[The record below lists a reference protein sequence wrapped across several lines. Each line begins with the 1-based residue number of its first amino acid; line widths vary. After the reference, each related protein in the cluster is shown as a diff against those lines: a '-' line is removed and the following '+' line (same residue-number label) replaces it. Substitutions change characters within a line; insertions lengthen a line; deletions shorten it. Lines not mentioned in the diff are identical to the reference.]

1 MDEKTIFTKEQRAF
15 LDALEDDVIKSQ
27 CFDEIERIFN
37 YWLHGTFDDEI
48 FIEKVKTVIEKAKRE
63 NKRSEGVIENE

>member
-1 MDEKTIFTKEQRAF
+1 MNEKTIFTKEQQKF

-48 FIEKVKTVIEKAKRE
+48 FIEKVKAIIGKAKRE
-63 NKRSEGVIENE
+63 NK

>member
-1 MDEKTIFTKEQRAF
+1 MNEKTIFTKEQRAF

-27 CFDEIERIFN
+27 CFDEIECIFN

-48 FIEKVKTVIEKAKRE
+48 FIEKVKTIIGKVKQE
-63 NKRSEGVIENE
+63 NK

>member
-1 MDEKTIFTKEQRAF
+1 MNEKTIFTKEQQKF

-37 YWLHGTFDDEI
+37 YWLHSTFDDEI
-48 FIEKVKTVIEKAKRE
+48 FIEKVKTIIGKAKRE
-63 NKRSEGVIENE
+63 NK

>member
-27 CFDEIERIFN
+27 CFDEIESIFN
-37 YWLHGTFDDEI
+37 YWLHGTFNDEI
-48 FIEKVKTVIEKAKRE
+48 FIEKVKTIIRKAKRE
-63 NKRSEGVIENE
+63 NK